1 MVWETEIYHH
11 IEVKDGFPAL
21 ECLTVDTI
29 DISEWLEFEFYDLI
43 CFWNNHPKDTKPIL
57 GQSHRVGSE
66 LCYWIIS
73 EKGKVL
79 SHTTVQH
86 LTADK
91 PRYPK
96 FQEQIH
102 DYHGSLETALWSDY
116 IGTNLDGYDSF
127 INYYEEGNIKGEP
140 NNKEY
145 QGLQDSPDIYDI
157 IDSSYWERS
166 ANSYDQYLGD
176 QAVLPDRKGDKL
188 KVKVRKHIKYDDI
201 STVGGRYMKLI
212 IMIEQ

>member
-1 MVWETEIYHH
+1 MRSKSTSGTTLYRMNLDVRVENEIFMDNAPKHNDYNTEIQRVERILGMDVHTTEPHFPWKNNSESVIKIIKEKYNRRRFHINIPKRVWDFGMVWETEIYHH

-21 ECLTVDTI
+21 GCLTVDTI

-102 DYHGSLETALWSDY
+102 DYHGSLETAL
-116 IGTNLDGYDSF
+116 
-127 INYYEEGNIKGEP
+127 
-140 NNKEY
+140 
-145 QGLQDSPDIYDI
+145 
-157 IDSSYWERS
+157 
-166 ANSYDQYLGD
+166 
-176 QAVLPDRKGDKL
+176 
-188 KVKVRKHIKYDDI
+188 
-201 STVGGRYMKLI
+201 
-212 IMIEQ
+212 